1 MRKREKPEKD
11 CFKRVVFN
19 ITACMHSARERRR
32 RRRRCRREQQN
43 NVVKFFCE
51 RAAFTTEVKQT
62 SSNIGSKSFAK
73 DYLFNLFCFHP
84 HELFSF
90 NYDYILAK

>member
-19 ITACMHSARERRR
+19 ITVCMHRARERRR
-32 RRRRCRREQQN
+32 RRRRRRRCRRRRHCRREQQN

-62 SSNIGSKSFAK
+62 RSNIGPKSFAK
-73 DYLFNLFCFHP
+73 DYLFN
-84 HELFSF
+84 
-90 NYDYILAK
+90 